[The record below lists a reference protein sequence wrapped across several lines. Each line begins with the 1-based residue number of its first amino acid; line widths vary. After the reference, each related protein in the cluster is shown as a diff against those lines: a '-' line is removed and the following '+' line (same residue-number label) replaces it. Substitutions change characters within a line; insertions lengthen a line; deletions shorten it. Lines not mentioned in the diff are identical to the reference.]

1 MLKMTEIESEV
12 ISDIDMYLL
21 VEKWLRGGISY
32 IAKRFSKANNKYM
45 QSYGDKIQ
53 SKYIKY
59 LDADDLYD
67 WAMSQYLP
75 FMKVVKTNW
84 N

>member
-1 MLKMTEIESEV
+1 MLKMTETESEV
-12 ISDIDMYLL
+12 ISDIDMYLF

-45 QSYGDKIQ
+45 QSYDDKIQ

-67 WAMSQYLP
+67 WAMSQY
-75 FMKVVKTNW
+75 
-84 N
+84 

>member
-1 MLKMTEIESEV
+1 MLKMNETESEV
-12 ISDIDMYLL
+12 ISDIDMYLF

-45 QSYGDKIQ
+45 QSYDDKIQ

-67 WAMSQYLP
+67 WAMSQY
-75 FMKVVKTNW
+75 
-84 N
+84 

>member
-1 MLKMTEIESEV
+1 MLKMTETESEV
-12 ISDIDMYLL
+12 ISDIDMYLF

-32 IAKRFSKANNKYM
+32 IAKIFSKANNKYM
-45 QSYGDKIQ
+45 QSYDDKIQ

-67 WAMSQYLP
+67 WAMSQY
-75 FMKVVKTNW
+75 
-84 N
+84 

>member
-1 MLKMTEIESEV
+1 MLKMTETESEV
-12 ISDIDMYLL
+12 ISDIDMYLF

-45 QSYGDKIQ
+45 QSYDDKIQ

-67 WAMSQYLP
+67 WAISQY
-75 FMKVVKTNW
+75 
-84 N
+84 

>member
-1 MLKMTEIESEV
+1 MLKMTETESEV
-12 ISDIDMYLL
+12 ISEIDMYLF

-45 QSYGDKIQ
+45 QSYDDKIQ

-67 WAMSQYLP
+67 WAMSQY
-75 FMKVVKTNW
+75 
-84 N
+84 

>member
-1 MLKMTEIESEV
+1 M
-12 ISDIDMYLL
+12 
-21 VEKWLRGGISY
+21 RGGISY

-45 QSYGDKIQ
+45 QSYDDKIQ

-67 WAMSQYLP
+67 WAMSQY
-75 FMKVVKTNW
+75 
-84 N
+84 